1 MPPGFFFLICHNIT
15 PDQFGINDLKKK
27 KNSKWNLTEGTDLQV
42 NVSKA

>member
-27 KNSKWNLTEGTDLQV
+27 NSKWNLTEGTDLQV